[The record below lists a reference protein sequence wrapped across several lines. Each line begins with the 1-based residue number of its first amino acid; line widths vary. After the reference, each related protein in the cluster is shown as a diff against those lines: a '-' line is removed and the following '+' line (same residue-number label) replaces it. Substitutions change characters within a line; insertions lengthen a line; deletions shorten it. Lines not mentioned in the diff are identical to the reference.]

1 MDNTILQENQNAE
14 EESRDVEEAS
24 LITITGEKEEQ
35 VIERPYQLR
44 RLMNKDLFP
53 LLKILRKIGVGEFRD
68 VLKNVAT
75 EEKTMKDIGID
86 TVLQILN
93 IIIENIPAAEE
104 DIYDFWSDLSG
115 CSVDEIREMEFGTLP
130 LMIMDTFK
138 GVRDY
143 TFFKVLFK
151 LL

>member
-14 EESRDVEEAS
+14 EESQDMEESS
-24 LITITGEKEEQ
+24 LITNEKEEQ

-44 RLMNKDLFP
+44 RLMDKDLFP
-53 LLKILRKIGVGEFRD
+53 LLKIFRKIGVGEFRD
-68 VLKNVAT
+68 VLKNVTT
-75 EEKTMKDIGID
+75 EEKSMKDIGID

-104 DIYDFWSDLSG
+104 DIYNLWSDLSG

>member
-14 EESRDVEEAS
+14 EESRDMEEAS
-24 LITITGEKEEQ
+24 LITITDEKEEQ

-104 DIYDFWSDLSG
+104 DIYNLWSDLSG
-115 CSVDEIREMEFGTLP
+115 CSVDDIREMEFGTLP